1 VVIFL
6 PLIIRKTGYT
16 SLKILSLMEF
26 FQRQFLTGWYYS
38 KTLNRERLAVEAS
51 VVAWSTK

>member
-1 VVIFL
+1 
-6 PLIIRKTGYT
+6 
-16 SLKILSLMEF
+16 MEF

-38 KTLNRERLAVEAS
+38 KTLNRERLAVKAS